1 MNKLG
6 SMLENWYSQ
15 PTISVGF
22 ISTNSTNCRS
32 KIFVKKKI
40 LEGSKEQNLNLLST
54 KHYTESTRS
63 DM

>member
-32 KIFVKKKI
+32 KIFVKKKNPRRVQRAK
-40 LEGSKEQNLNLLST
+40 LEFAK
-54 KHYTESTRS
+54 Y
-63 DM
+63 